1 MQERLPCKLGLSLLL
16 LLLLSSII
24 GDGVTNQR
32 EQFRVEMTMRAIN

>member
-1 MQERLPCKLGLSLLL
+1 MQERLPCKLGLSLL